1 MTSSFGQ
8 CGNTAGNTP
17 AVAAMGAARKSIT
30 SEMGEVP
37 PTGAAGEVL
46 DVVSQVWEDMEQAQL
61 AMLLRLAQLE
71 AAGTLLE
78 AGGQRSVQNW
88 LIHSAGMVPVEAN
101 GRAELARR
109 LFARELP
116 AIREGLDSGLL
127 SIGEAVAVCRA
138 AERAVVARNTGTH
151 PDAGTFRLMMEAG
164 IMAAKAKKPTMSTS
178 DIAQLGRE
186 LLAQYNPSAVE
197 EQYQA
202 AFDARGARLAHTF
215 DATFLFELW
224 GPVEHAEEVKRELK
238 AYEVDYDPERL
249 HVSVSERMYDA
260 FMNLVRS
267 ATNPTTPTDPTG
279 NGEGAEG
286 AGTGDGKGTG
296 GQGGTGGT
304 GRKRAAVA
312 MINIMVPLPTF
323 LGLQDEGAG
332 PAMTQDGQVFS
343 MAAIR
348 ALAPNSV
355 LRRLITSPKG
365 ETVLDVGRAQRNA
378 TGALRDA
385 GMFGHTTCA
394 WYQGCNTP
402 ASASEADHKRSFSA
416 GGTTSADNIQPLCS
430 DHNRLKYRRETNPD
444 QPVWQGRP
452 SHRNRNNKD
461 QSGGKGSD
469 GDPDPAQPPSRSHTH
484 PYF

>member
-17 AVAAMGAARKSIT
+17 AVSAMGAARGKIA

-37 PTGAAGEVL
+37 PAGAAGEVL
-46 DVVSQVWEDMEQAQL
+46 DVISQVCEDMEQAQL

-88 LIHSAGMVPVEAN
+88 LIHSVGMVPVEAN

-116 AIREGLDSGLL
+116 ATRQGLDSGLL

-138 AERAVVARNTGTH
+138 AERAVGARNTGRH
-151 PDAGTFRLMMEAG
+151 PDAGEFRQMMEAG
-164 IMAAKAKKPTMSTS
+164 IVAAKAKEPAMSTS
-178 DIAQLGRE
+178 HIARLGRE
-186 LLAQYNPSAVE
+186 LLAQHNPAVVE

-202 AFDARGARLAHTF
+202 AFDARGARLVRTF
-215 DATFLFELW
+215 DATFMVELW
-224 GPVEHAEEVKRELK
+224 GPSEHAEEIQRELK
-238 AYEVDYDPERL
+238 AHEVDYDPERL
-249 HVSVSERMYDA
+249 HVSASERMYDA

-267 ATNPTTPTDPTG
+267 ASHPTNPTGDA
-279 NGEGAEG
+279 EGAE
-286 AGTGDGKGTG
+286 AGTGEGKGGKG
-296 GQGGTGGT
+296 GKGGT

-323 LGLQDEGAG
+323 LGLQNQEEGAG
-332 PAMTQDGQVFS
+332 PAKTQDGQVVS

-355 LRRLITSPKG
+355 LRRMITSPKG
-365 ETVLDVGRAQRNA
+365 ETVLDVGRTQRNA

-402 ASASEADHKRSFSA
+402 ASDSEADHKRSFSA
-416 GGTTSADNIQPLCS
+416 GGSTSADNIQPLCS
-430 DHNRLKYRRETNPD
+430 DHNRLKYRRETNPG
-444 QPVWQGRP
+444 QSVWQGRP
-452 SHRNRNNKD
+452 SHRNRNNN
-461 QSGGKGSD
+461 KGENSD
-469 GDPDPAQPPSRSHTH
+469 ADPDPASTPTPTPEER
-484 PYF
+484 

>member
-17 AVAAMGAARKSIT
+17 AATAMSAARKNIA

-46 DVVSQVWEDMEQAQL
+46 DVISQVCEDMEQAQL

-88 LIHSAGMVPVEAN
+88 LIHSVGMVPVEAN

-109 LFARELP
+109 LFALELP
-116 AIREGLDSGLL
+116 ATRQGLDSGLL

-138 AERAVVARNTGTH
+138 AERAVGARNTGRH
-151 PDAGTFRLMMEAG
+151 PDAGEFRRMMEAG
-164 IMAAKAKKPTMSTS
+164 IVAAKAKEPAMSTS
-178 DIAQLGRE
+178 HIARLGRE
-186 LLAQYNPSAVE
+186 LLAQYNPAVVE

-202 AFDARGARLAHTF
+202 AFDARGARLVRTF
-215 DATFLFELW
+215 DATFMVELW
-224 GPVEHAEEVKRELK
+224 GPSEHAEEIQRELK
-238 AYEVDYDPERL
+238 AHEVDYDPERL
-249 HVSVSERMYDA
+249 HVSASERMYDA

-267 ATNPTTPTDPTG
+267 ASQPTDPTG
-279 NGEGAEG
+279 DAEGAE
-286 AGTGDGKGTG
+286 AGTGDSKGK
-296 GQGGTGGT
+296 GGT

-323 LGLQDEGAG
+323 LGLQNQEEGAG
-332 PAMTQDGQVFS
+332 PATTQDGQVVS

-355 LRRLITSPKG
+355 LRRMITSPKG
-365 ETVLDVGRAQRNA
+365 ETVLDVGRTQRNA

-402 ASASEADHKRSFSA
+402 ASDSEADHKRSFSA
-416 GGTTSADNIQPLCS
+416 GGSTSADNIQPLCS
-430 DHNRLKYRRETNPD
+430 DHNRLKYRRETNPE
-444 QPVWQGRP
+444 QSVWQGRP
-452 SHRNRNNKD
+452 SHRNRGSNNK
-461 QSGGKGSD
+461 GKDSD
-469 GDPDPAQPPSRSHTH
+469 GDPDPARTPARKQPH
-484 PYF
+484 PR

>member
-1 MTSSFGQ
+1 
-8 CGNTAGNTP
+8 
-17 AVAAMGAARKSIT
+17 
-30 SEMGEVP
+30 MGEVP
-37 PTGAAGEVL
+37 PAGAAGEVL
-46 DVVSQVWEDMEQAQL
+46 DVISQVCEDMEQAQL

-88 LIHSAGMVPVEAN
+88 LIHSVGMVPVEAN

-116 AIREGLDSGLL
+116 ATRQGLDSGLL

-138 AERAVVARNTGTH
+138 AERAVGARNTGRH
-151 PDAGTFRLMMEAG
+151 PDAGEFRQMMEAG
-164 IMAAKAKKPTMSTS
+164 IVAAKAKEPAMSTS
-178 DIAQLGRE
+178 HIARLGRE
-186 LLAQYNPSAVE
+186 LLAQHNPAVVE

-202 AFDARGARLAHTF
+202 AFDARGARLVRTF
-215 DATFLFELW
+215 DATFMVELW
-224 GPVEHAEEVKRELK
+224 GPSEHAEEIQRELK
-238 AYEVDYDPERL
+238 AHEVDYDPERL
-249 HVSVSERMYDA
+249 HVSASERMYDA

-267 ATNPTTPTDPTG
+267 ASHPTNPTGDA
-279 NGEGAEG
+279 EGAE
-286 AGTGDGKGTG
+286 AGTGEGKGGKG
-296 GQGGTGGT
+296 GKGGT

-323 LGLQDEGAG
+323 LGLQNQEEGAG
-332 PAMTQDGQVFS
+332 PAKTQDGQVVS

-355 LRRLITSPKG
+355 LRRMITSPKG
-365 ETVLDVGRAQRNA
+365 ETVLDVGRTQRNA

-402 ASASEADHKRSFSA
+402 ASDSEADHKRSFSA
-416 GGTTSADNIQPLCS
+416 GGSTSADNIQPLCS
-430 DHNRLKYRRETNPD
+430 DHNRLKYRRETNPG
-444 QPVWQGRP
+444 QSVWQGRP
-452 SHRNRNNKD
+452 SHRNRNNN
-461 QSGGKGSD
+461 KGENSD
-469 GDPDPAQPPSRSHTH
+469 ADPDPASTPTPTPEER
-484 PYF
+484 

>member
-17 AVAAMGAARKSIT
+17 AVAAMRAAREKIT

-37 PTGAAGEVL
+37 PTGAAGQVL
-46 DVVSQVWEDMEQAQL
+46 DVISQVCEDMEQAQL

-88 LIHSAGMVPVEAN
+88 LIHSVGMVPVEAN

-109 LFARELP
+109 LFALELP
-116 AIREGLDSGLL
+116 TTREGLDSGLL

-138 AERAVVARNTGTH
+138 AERAVKARNTGRH
-151 PDAGTFRLMMEAG
+151 PDAGEFRRMMEAG
-164 IMAAKAKKPTMSTS
+164 IVAAKAKEPTMSTS
-178 DIAQLGRE
+178 HIARLGRE
-186 LLAQYNPSAVE
+186 LLAQYNPAVVE

-202 AFDARGARLAHTF
+202 AFDARGARLVRTF
-215 DATFLFELW
+215 DATFQFELW
-224 GPVEHAEEVKRELK
+224 GPSEHAEEIQRELK
-238 AYEVDYDPERL
+238 AHEVDYDPERL
-249 HVSVSERMYDA
+249 HVSASERMYDA

-267 ATNPTTPTDPTG
+267 ASHPTNPTENAGDAESA
-279 NGEGAEG
+279 EGAEG
-286 AGTGDGKGTG
+286 AQGSDGQDSKGKGG
-296 GQGGTGGT
+296 R

-323 LGLQDEGAG
+323 LGLQGEGAG
-332 PAMTQDGQVFS
+332 PAKTQDGQVVS

-355 LRRLITSPKG
+355 LRRMITAPKG
-365 ETVLDVGRAQRNA
+365 ETVLDVGRTQRNA

-402 ASASEADHKRSFSA
+402 ASDSEADHKRSFSA
-416 GGTTSADNIQPLCS
+416 GGSTSTHNIQPLCS

-444 QPVWQGRP
+444 QSVWQGRP
-452 SHRNRNNKD
+452 SHRNRNKEKGKD
-461 QSGGKGSD
+461 PD
-469 GDPDPAQPPSRSHTH
+469 GDPDPAQPPA
-484 PYF
+484 

>member
-1 MTSSFGQ
+1 
-8 CGNTAGNTP
+8 
-17 AVAAMGAARKSIT
+17 
-30 SEMGEVP
+30 MGEVP
-37 PTGAAGEVL
+37 PAGAAGQVL
-46 DVVSQVWEDMEQAQL
+46 DVISQVFEDMEQAQL
-61 AMLLRLAQLE
+61 SMLLRLAQLE

-88 LIHSAGMVPVEAN
+88 LIHSVGMVPVEAN

-109 LFARELP
+109 LFALELP
-116 AIREGLDSGLL
+116 ATRQGLDSGLL

-138 AERAVVARNTGTH
+138 AERAVGARNTGRH
-151 PDAGTFRLMMEAG
+151 PNAGEFRRMMEAG
-164 IMAAKAKKPTMSTS
+164 IVAAKAKEPAMSTS
-178 DIAQLGRE
+178 HIARLGRE
-186 LLAQYNPSAVE
+186 LLAQYNPAVVE

-202 AFDARGARLAHTF
+202 AFDARGARLVRTF
-215 DATFLFELW
+215 DATFQFELW
-224 GPVEHAEEVKRELK
+224 GPSEHAEEIQRELK
-238 AYEVDYDPERL
+238 AHEVDYDPERL
-249 HVSVSERMYDA
+249 HVSASERMYDA

-267 ATNPTTPTDPTG
+267 ASHPTDPTNPG
-279 NGEGAEG
+279 EGAENSEGAEG
-286 AGTGDGKGTG
+286 AEGSDGQDSKGK
-296 GQGGTGGT
+296 GGT

-323 LGLQDEGAG
+323 LGLQGEDGGAG
-332 PAMTQDGQVFS
+332 PAVTQDGQVVS

-355 LRRLITSPKG
+355 LRRMITSPKG
-365 ETVLDVGRAQRNA
+365 ETVLDVGRTQRNA

-402 ASASEADHKRSFSA
+402 ASGSEADHKRSFSA
-416 GGTTSADNIQPLCS
+416 GGSTSADNIQPLCS

-452 SHRNRNNKD
+452 SHRNRGSTNKGED
-461 QSGGKGSD
+461 SD
-469 GDPDPAQPPSRSHTH
+469 ADPDPTPTPTPEKR
-484 PYF
+484 

>member
-17 AVAAMGAARKSIT
+17 AVSAMDAARKNIA

-46 DVVSQVWEDMEQAQL
+46 DVISQVCEDMEQAQL

-88 LIHSAGMVPVEAN
+88 LIHSVGMVPGEAN

-109 LFARELP
+109 LFALELP
-116 AIREGLDSGLL
+116 ATRQGLDEGLL

-138 AERAVVARNTGTH
+138 AERAVKARNTGRH
-151 PDAGTFRLMMEAG
+151 PDAGIFRQMMEAG
-164 IMAAKAKKPTMSTS
+164 IVAAKAKEPAMSTS
-178 DIAQLGRE
+178 HIARLGRE
-186 LLAQYNPSAVE
+186 LLATYNPAVVE

-202 AFDARGARLAHTF
+202 AFDARGARLVRTF
-215 DATFLFELW
+215 DASFMVELW
-224 GPVEHAEEVKRELK
+224 GPGEHAEEIQRELK
-238 AYEVDYDPERL
+238 AHEVDYDPERL
-249 HVSVSERMYDA
+249 HVSASERMYDA

-267 ATNPTTPTDPTG
+267 ASHPTNPTGD
-279 NGEGAEG
+279 AEG
-286 AGTGDGKGTG
+286 A
-296 GQGGTGGT
+296 QGGDAESAEAGAGEGKDSNGKRGT

-323 LGLQDEGAG
+323 LGLQGEDGGAG
-332 PAMTQDGQVFS
+332 PATTQDGQVVS

-355 LRRLITSPKG
+355 LRRMITSPEG
-365 ETVLDVGRAQRNA
+365 DRVLDVGRTQRNA
-378 TGALRDA
+378 TGAVRDA

-402 ASASEADHKRSFSA
+402 ASDSEADHKRSFSA
-416 GGTTSADNIQPLCS
+416 GGSTSADNIQPLCS
-430 DHNRLKYRRETNPD
+430 DHNRLKYRRETNPEAST
-444 QPVWQGRP
+444 WQGRP
-452 SHRNRNNKD
+452 SHRNRNKEKGKD
-461 QSGGKGSD
+461 PD
-469 GDPDPAQPPSRSHTH
+469 GDPDPTPTPTPTPEER
-484 PYF
+484 

>member
-1 MTSSFGQ
+1 M
-8 CGNTAGNTP
+8 
-17 AVAAMGAARKSIT
+17 AAMGAARGKIA

-37 PTGAAGEVL
+37 PAGAAGEVL
-46 DVVSQVWEDMEQAQL
+46 DVISQVCEDMEQAQL

-88 LIHSAGMVPVEAN
+88 LIHSVGMVPVEAN

-109 LFARELP
+109 LFAQELP
-116 AIREGLDSGLL
+116 ATRQGLDSGLL

-138 AERAVVARNTGTH
+138 AERAVGARNTGH
-151 PDAGTFRLMMEAG
+151 YPDAGIFRQMMEAG
-164 IMAAKAKKPTMSTS
+164 IVASKAKEPAMSTS
-178 DIAQLGRE
+178 HIARLGRE
-186 LLAQYNPSAVE
+186 LLAQYNPAVVE

-202 AFDARGARLAHTF
+202 AFDARGARLVRTF
-215 DATFLFELW
+215 DASFLFELW
-224 GPVEHAEEVKRELK
+224 GPGEHAEEIQRELK
-238 AYEVDYDPERL
+238 AHEVEYDPERL
-249 HVSVSERMYDA
+249 HVSASERMYDA

-267 ATNPTTPTDPTG
+267 AQNPTDPSESA
-279 NGEGAEG
+279 EGAE
-286 AGTGDGKGTG
+286 AGTGEGKGGKG
-296 GQGGTGGT
+296 GNK

-323 LGLQDEGAG
+323 LGLQGEGAG
-332 PAMTQDGQVFS
+332 PAKTQDGQVVS

-355 LRRLITSPKG
+355 LRRMITSPKG
-365 ETVLDVGRAQRNA
+365 ETVLDVGRTQRNA

-402 ASASEADHKRSFSA
+402 ASDSEADHKRSFSA
-416 GGTTSADNIQPLCS
+416 GGSTSADNIQPLCS

-444 QPVWQGRP
+444 QSTWQGRP
-452 SHRNRNNKD
+452 SHRNRGSNNK
-461 QSGGKGSD
+461 GKDSD
-469 GDPDPAQPPSRSHTH
+469 GDPDPAQTPAQKQPH
-484 PYF
+484 PR

>member
-1 MTSSFGQ
+1 MAFSFGQ
-8 CGNTAGNTP
+8 CGNAAGNTP
-17 AVAAMGAARKSIT
+17 AVAAMGAARGKIA
-30 SEMGEVP
+30 SEMGAVP
-37 PTGAAGEVL
+37 PAGAAGEVL
-46 DVVSQVWEDMEQAQL
+46 DVISQVCEDMEQAQL

-88 LIHSAGMVPVEAN
+88 LIHSVGMVPGEAN

-109 LFARELP
+109 LFALELP
-116 AIREGLDSGLL
+116 ATRQGLDSGLL

-138 AERAVVARNTGTH
+138 AERAVKARNTGRH
-151 PDAGTFRLMMEAG
+151 PDAGEFRRMMEAG
-164 IMAAKAKKPTMSTS
+164 IVAAKAKEPAMSTS
-178 DIAQLGRE
+178 HIARLGRE
-186 LLAQYNPSAVE
+186 LLAQYNPAVVE

-202 AFDARGARLAHTF
+202 AFDARGARLVRTF
-215 DATFLFELW
+215 DASFMVELW
-224 GPVEHAEEVKRELK
+224 GPSEHAEELQRELK
-238 AYEVDYDPERL
+238 AHEVDYDPERL
-249 HVSVSERMYDA
+249 HVSASERMYDA

-267 ATNPTTPTDPTG
+267 ASQPTDPT
-279 NGEGAEG
+279 NPGEGAEG
-286 AGTGDGKGTG
+286 AEGAQGGDGQDSKGG
-296 GQGGTGGT
+296 KGGT

-323 LGLQDEGAG
+323 LGLQGEDGGAG
-332 PAMTQDGQVFS
+332 PATTQDGQVVS

-348 ALAPNSV
+348 ALAPNSQ
-355 LRRLITSPKG
+355 LRRMITSPEG
-365 ETVLDVGRAQRNA
+365 DRVLDVGRTQRNA

-402 ASASEADHKRSFSA
+402 ASGSEADHKRSFSA
-416 GGTTSADNIQPLCS
+416 GGSTSADNIQPLCS

-452 SHRNRNNKD
+452 SHRNRGSNNK
-461 QSGGKGSD
+461 GKDSD
-469 GDPDPAQPPSRSHTH
+469 GDPDPARTPT
-484 PYF
+484 